1 MSVAPVASNIITR
14 PVFIPRFN
22 GKQLVS
28 NRDVVAGWASAIF
41 LRHMAM
47 QCPDMMERPE
57 TCQSSFDKLVTTAR
71 AAAGTRA
78 DREMGTFAKRFGFQR
93 SNTAEANITTI
104 TSADSNSNPN
114 SDSWTE
120 KSRGITSAHQL
131 TDETA
136 LEAQKKLKALERK
149 HRWDPNLPADT
160 LEDLDEAVH
169 AHDLQHDVSIVGAFE
184 ENSPYPEVRAAVRNY
199 DEDVPANTVRAWTIG
214 LTLTTLGSAMNM
226 LFSMRSPSISITS
239 LVVQLVAWP
248 IGIAWQ
254 TVLPNR
260 QFRIGKVKFNLNPG
274 PFNMKEH
281 TIIVVMANA
290 SFGAGQAYATDTLI
304 AQRAFYGQDL
314 GWGFSLL
321 LTLSTQMVGY
331 GLAGVLR
338 RFLVKP
344 AAMIFPYT
352 LVNTSLFYA
361 LHDRS
366 PTDPSKA
373 NGWGI
378 SRYRYFFFV
387 FLGSFV
393 WYWFPGWI
401 AQFLQVFAFVT
412 WIKPDN
418 VVINQLFGGSTGVS
432 LIPITF
438 DWTYISSYFFSPLI
452 PPWHAIGNTLIG
464 LVIFFW
470 CTAIPLHYSGH
481 WWNAYLPMSD
491 SSSYDN
497 TGSVYNVTRILTP
510 DHLFDEA
517 KYKAYSPLFLSTTFA
532 LAYGLSFAG
541 ISAVIVH
548 TALFH
553 GQEIW
558 DRAKASK
565 ADEEDVHTRL
575 MRKYPEAPDWWYAA
589 LLLTMLAFCFGTIYG
604 YETHLTGWALVI
616 ALLIA
621 AIWAIPI
628 GMIKAIT
635 NIDIGLN
642 VFTEFIIGYMQP
654 GRPTAMMLFKTYG
667 YITMVQAVYFI
678 QDLKLGHYMKVPPRT
693 MFMAQTIATI
703 WSCFVQIAVMN
714 WALGSITDICSRGQ
728 TSHFTCPQARV
739 FFNASIIWGLIGP
752 GRIFSPGQIYS
763 SLLYFWIVGAF
774 TPVIFYFVARKWP
787 RSNLRYLCA
796 PIIFS
801 GTGYLP
807 PATPLNYLSWGLIGW
822 LFNKYI
828 KNRFRGWW
836 MRFNYVTSAGL
847 DIGLA
852 ICSIVIFLTLQLTN
866 QTAPQWWGNVQ
877 ALNTADIQGTAVQKV
892 VGDGET
898 FGPPTW

>member
-1 MSVAPVASNIITR
+1 M
-14 PVFIPRFN
+14 
-22 GKQLVS
+22 
-28 NRDVVAGWASAIF
+28 
-41 LRHMAM
+41 
-47 QCPDMMERPE
+47 
-57 TCQSSFDKLVTTAR
+57 
-71 AAAGTRA
+71 
-78 DREMGTFAKRFGFQR
+78 
-93 SNTAEANITTI
+93 
-104 TSADSNSNPN
+104 
-114 SDSWTE
+114 
-120 KSRGITSAHQL
+120 
-131 TDETA
+131 
-136 LEAQKKLKALERK
+136 
-149 HRWDPNLPADT
+149 
-160 LEDLDEAVH
+160 
-169 AHDLQHDVSIVGAFE
+169 
-184 ENSPYPEVRAAVRNY
+184 
-199 DEDVPANTVRAWTIG
+199 
-214 LTLTTLGSAMNM
+214 TTLGSGMNM
-226 LFSMRSPSISITS
+226 LFSMRNPSIIITS
-239 LVVQLVAWP
+239 LVIQLAAWP

-254 TVLPNR
+254 TVFPNR
-260 QFRIGKVKFNLNPG
+260 QFRVGKFKFNLNPG

-281 TIIVVMANA
+281 TVIVVMANA
-290 SFGAGQAYATDTLI
+290 SFGAGQAYATDTLL

-314 GWGFSLL
+314 GWGFSLM

-344 AAMIFPYT
+344 GKKTEKFPVLSADFSKAAMIFPFT

-361 LHDRS
+361 LHDHS
-366 PTDPSKA
+366 TTDPTKS
-373 NGWGI
+373 NGWRI
-378 SRYRYFFFV
+378 SRYRFFFLV

-412 WIKPDN
+412 WIKPNN
-418 VVINQLFGGSTGVS
+418 VVINQLFGGVTGVS
-432 LIPITF
+432 LIPMTF
-438 DWTYISSYFFSPLI
+438 DWTYISAYIFSPLI
-452 PPWHAIGNTLIG
+452 PPWHAIANTLIG
-464 LVIFFW
+464 MVLFFW
-470 CTAIPLHYSGH
+470 VTAISIHYSGH

-491 SSSYDN
+491 SNAYDN

-510 DHLFDEA
+510 DYLFDEA
-517 KYKAYSPLFLSTTFA
+517 KYKAYSPLFLSTTFS
-532 LAYGLSFAG
+532 LSYGLSFAG
-541 ISAVIVH
+541 IAAVIVH

-553 GQEIW
+553 GREIY
-558 DRAKASK
+558 DRARASK

-575 MRKYPEAPDWWYAA
+575 MRKYPEAPDWWYAV
-589 LLLTMLAFCFGTIYG
+589 LLLIMLGLCFGTIYG

-621 AIWAIPI
+621 AIWSIPI

-642 VFTEFIIGYMQP
+642 VFTGKSPFIFPFVSTTNLEFPPEFIIGYMQP

-703 WSCFVQIAVMN
+703 WSCFVQVAVMN
-714 WALGSITDICSRGQ
+714 WALGSITDVCSRRQ
-728 TSHFTCPQARV
+728 TNHFTCPQARV

-774 TPVIFYFVARKWP
+774 TPVIFYFAARKWP
-787 RSNLRYLCA
+787 RSNIRYLSA

-801 GTGYLP
+801 GTANLP
-807 PATPLNYLSWGLIGW
+807 PSTPLNYLSWGATGW
-822 LFNKYI
+822 LFNRVI

-836 MRFNYVTSAGL
+836 MRFNYITSAGL

-852 ICSIVIFLTLQLTN
+852 ISTIVIFLTLQLTN
-866 QTAPQWWGNVQ
+866 QTPPQWWGNVQ
-877 ALNTADIQGTAVQKV
+877 ALNTTDIQGTAVQKV
-892 VGDGET
+892 VAEGET